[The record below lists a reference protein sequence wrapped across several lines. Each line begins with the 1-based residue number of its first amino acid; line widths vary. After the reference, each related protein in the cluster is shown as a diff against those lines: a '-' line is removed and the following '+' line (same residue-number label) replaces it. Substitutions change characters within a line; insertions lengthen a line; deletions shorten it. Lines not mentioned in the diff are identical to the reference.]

1 MVFNSRNRESS
12 QGVAISKDLGEET
25 EHVHFRFMRFEMLGN
40 VTSWY
45 VCFGEKVIYGYWPLS
60 SDLCSHIFSLQVFQ
74 KGPVC
79 LKKDPFCPETWSVL
93 S

>member
-45 VCFGEKVIYGYWPLS
+45 VCFGENVIYGYWLLS
-60 SDLCSHIFSLQVFQ
+60 SDVCSHIFFSSGLP
-74 KGPVC
+74 KGSC
-79 LKKDPFCPETWSVL
+79 LS
-93 S
+93 